1 MFLSAYLAIVLSQLP
16 VDVRAGENQLQ
27 VLDIKPSPNGVSFSW
42 QDADESLR
50 GAISPGLKVGKTL
63 TISAAVEPLSGPAF
77 EGPVTFSL
85 RPLGAMEG
93 SDAVTVTRKPGEKS
107 WVATFTAIEAVDHR
121 LEISWRSTH
130 HKMVRGVVGVREAG
144 LPQWLN
150 WAVGGGMVALAVAIG
165 LWVLFRSKES
175 SP

>member
-1 MFLSAYLAIVLSQLP
+1 MFLSAYLAILCSQLP
-16 VDVRAGENQLQ
+16 VDVRAGENQLT
-27 VLDIKPSPNGVSFSW
+27 VLEIKNGTNGVSFAW
-42 QDADESLR
+42 QDADESVR
-50 GAISPGLKVGKTL
+50 GAISPSPKAGRTL
-63 TISAAVEPLSGPAF
+63 TISAAVEPLAGAPF

-85 RPLGAMEG
+85 RPLGAME
-93 SDAVTVTRKPGEKS
+93 SADSVTVTKKPGEKA
-107 WVATFTAIEAVDHR
+107 WVATFTPTEAVDHR

-130 HKMVRGVVGVREAG
+130 HKVVRGVVPVLQAG
-144 LPQWLN
+144 LPLWVN